1 MQSVLKLIL
10 ALGIASGCK
19 KAPPPAPIPP
29 PVEVNPVEVTLQ
41 VAAVSP
47 PSTYAGRTTDA
58 LIMGSGFGQGARV
71 QVGAVTASTVSFQD
85 ANELKVSLPSLPAG
99 LHDVRVINPDGREA
113 VLRSGFTVEES
124 IDLAR
129 CGYVV
134 VYFDVDRSDLTTP
147 ARQLLDDLR
156 DCFAATSA
164 PIAVEGHADER
175 GTTDYNL
182 ALGQRRALAVQ
193 QHMLSLGVSV
203 GRLSVTSW
211 GEEQPAKRGYGER
224 VWAENRRV
232 ELTLAQ

>member
-1 MQSVLKLIL
+1 MQSVHKLIL
-10 ALGIASGCK
+10 IVGIVAGCK
-19 KAPPPAPIPP
+19 KAPDPAPIPP

-47 PSTYAGRTTDA
+47 PSSYTGRATDV
-58 LIMGSGFGQGARV
+58 LVMGSGFGQGARV
-71 QVGAVTASTVSFQD
+71 QVGSAAATTVLFRD
-85 ANELKVSLPSLPAG
+85 ANELKVTLPALPAG
-99 LHDVRVINPDGREA
+99 THDVRVINADGREA
-113 VLRSGFTVEES
+113 VLRSGFVVEES

-134 VYFDVDRSDLTTP
+134 VYFDVDRSDLTS
-147 ARQLLDDLR
+147 AAQQLLEDLR

-164 PIAVEGHADER
+164 PITIEGHADER

-193 QHMLSLGVSV
+193 QLLLSLGVPM